1 MNDGIIFN
9 VGKLIASGEGV
20 RDLYSFDIPIDF
32 EDVKI
37 KSSIR
42 GKAELMR
49 IKEGVNARLTD
60 VEMLVEG
67 RCDKCLKKI
76 NNKVLID
83 EMERQ
88 FFLRSTKRSEV
99 PNKQEV
105 FAQAKTQRPSYIE
118 DPNDTFFIDEKTF
131 TIDLTEPLRQEI
143 ILHFPLIQ
151 VCSKSCKG
159 ICPVCGKN
167 RNKEECN
174 CKPIKTEGN
183 KPLAVLKTMIK

>member
-1 MNDGIIFN
+1 MNNGIVFD

-20 RDLYSFDIPIDF
+20 RDLYSFDIPLDF
-32 EDVKI
+32 DDIKI
-37 KSSIR
+37 KSSVC

-49 IKEGVNARLTD
+49 IEEGVNARLTD
-60 VEMLVEG
+60 VEMLIGG

-76 NNKVLID
+76 DNKVNID
-83 EMERQ
+83 QMERQ
-88 FFLRSTKRSEV
+88 FFLHK
-99 PNKQEV
+99 
-105 FAQAKTQRPSYIE
+105 PSYIE
-118 DPNDTFFIDEKTF
+118 NPNDTFFIDEKTF

-143 ILHFPLIQ
+143 ILHFPLVQ

-159 ICPVCGKN
+159 ICPICGKD

-183 KPLAVLKTMIK
+183 NPLAVLKNLIK